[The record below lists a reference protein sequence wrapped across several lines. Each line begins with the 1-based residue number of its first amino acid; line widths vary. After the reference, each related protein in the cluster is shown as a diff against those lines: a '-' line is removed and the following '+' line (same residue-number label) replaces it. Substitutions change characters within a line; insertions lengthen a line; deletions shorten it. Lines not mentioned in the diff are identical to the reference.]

1 MAIYIFGEM
10 QNGKA
15 RRIYASTR
23 YPSRQSGVT
32 FYDADAPLKVTDT
45 TPVDFRGF
53 YSAVSFKPSYVI
65 ASRDVI
71 GGKPLYYSHSLTFSS
86 FKWYFD
92 EEPVEIEPGE
102 VLKMDYNGMVIER
115 KKFHFGDVF
124 KLEFSDPAEL
134 MEKIERSLLSFKP
147 GHSCLAFSGGV
158 DSSLLAA
165 LYDVQLVTVTS
176 SDREE
181 EWVKKV
187 AGELG
192 KSVEVFRFDESYVKD
207 VLPEV
212 ISTIETVNPL
222 HIAISI
228 PVYASLEFAKSLG
241 YSSIIFGQGADELF
255 GGYKRYETMDKF
267 QLEDA
272 MLNDVRNLGRD
283 NLTRDCKLA
292 YRKEMRLLLP
302 YLQWDVIEA
311 AINLPAEM
319 KVRKVNGS
327 ITRKYALRELA
338 SSYLPK
344 DVAYRDKKAMQYSTK
359 TQDILMK
366 FAKREGLKL
375 EEYLRKVRSEG

>member
-10 QNGKA
+10 EDGKA

-23 YPSRQSGVT
+23 YPSKQSGVT
-32 FYDADAPLKVTDT
+32 FYDADSPLKVSDT
-45 TPVDFRGF
+45 MPIDFRGF
-53 YSAVSFKPSYVI
+53 YSLVSFKPSYVI

-71 GGKPLYYSHSLTFSS
+71 GGKPLYYSHNLTFSS

-92 EEPVEIEPGE
+92 EEPLEIEPGE

-124 KLEFSDPAEL
+124 RLQPSDPSEL
-134 MEKIERSLLSFKP
+134 MERIERNLASFKP
-147 GHSCLAFSGGV
+147 GHSCIAFSGGV
-158 DSSLLAA
+158 DSSLLAS
-165 LYDVQLVTVTS
+165 LYDSQLITVTS
-176 SDREE
+176 SDKEE
-181 EWVKKV
+181 EWVKNV
-187 AGELG
+187 AKMLG
-192 KSVEVFRFDESYVKD
+192 KSVEVFKFDENYVRD

-222 HIAISI
+222 HISISI
-228 PVYASLEFAKSLG
+228 PVYATLEFAKSLG
-241 YSSIIFGQGADELF
+241 YSSVIFGQGADELF
-255 GGYKRYETMDKF
+255 GGYKRYETMDRF

-272 MLNDVRNLGRD
+272 ILSDIRNLGRD

-292 YRKEMRLLLP
+292 YRKEVKLLLP

-319 KVRKVNGS
+319 KVRKVNGR
-327 ITRKYALRELA
+327 IIRKYALRKLA
-338 SSYLPK
+338 SKYLPEE
-344 DVAYRDKKAMQYSTK
+344 VAYRDKKAVQYSTK

-375 EEYLRKVRSEG
+375 EEYLKKVRSES